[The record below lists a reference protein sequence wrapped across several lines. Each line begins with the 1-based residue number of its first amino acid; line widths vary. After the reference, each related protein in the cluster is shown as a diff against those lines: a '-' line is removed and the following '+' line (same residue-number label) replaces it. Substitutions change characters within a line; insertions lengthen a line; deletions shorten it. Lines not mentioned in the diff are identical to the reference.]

1 MQMSPVELSKLYRSV
16 HQNGG
21 GWSELVAQYRE
32 STGSEAKDTSLKSY
46 LTNQITGLRKELA
59 ARGVSEEK
67 IDEALPRFRRQTK
80 KSESLASAV
89 DFLMEEIA

>member
-16 HQNGG
+16 HQSGG

-67 IDEALPRFRRQTK
+67 IDEALPRFCRQTK

-89 DFLMEEIA
+89 DFLMGEIA

>member
-1 MQMSPVELSKLYRSV
+1 MQMSPVELSKLY
-16 HQNGG
+16 HQSGG

-80 KSESLASAV
+80 KSESLANAV
-89 DFLMEEIA
+89 DFLMGEIA